1 MMSGRVVVTN
11 DGVIPQIGDPQTR
24 YFSSLL
30 ECRVKVGRYEVSIQI
45 DHFEQI
51 APQQKV
57 FLSFSPDHGPCLAE

>member
-11 DGVIPQIGDPQTR
+11 NGVIQQIGDPQTR
-24 YFSSLL
+24 NLSSLL
-30 ECRVKVGRYEVSIQI
+30 ECRVKIGRYEVSIQI

-57 FLSFSPDHGPCLAE
+57 FLSFSPDHGLCLTE

>member
-11 DGVIPQIGDPQTR
+11 NGVIQQIGDPQTR
-24 YFSSLL
+24 NLSSLL
-30 ECRVKVGRYEVSIQI
+30 ECRVNIGRYEVSIQI

-57 FLSFSPDHGPCLAE
+57 FLSFSPDHGP